1 MEKGGKG
8 EWDQKMSRFGGK
20 VRTEKTLADKIAPAW
35 NEKKGQGEEKARS
48 EGKAS
53 GEERSRGRERV
64 SKENGRGSTRGRG
77 EGQAQ
82 EGPLSEDRGK
92 RRINKGRV
100 EEQGQLQE
108 RGRGKEGKPTQEQ
121 APGEK
126 QGRGQGKGR
135 GVEKVWA
142 QEPEKGEARYRTRY
156 QGRARVRRKR
166 RCEEK
171 WGDGARGGGGAR
183 CRCKCKCTTR
193 ESSRTGE
200 NRCGTAKA
208 RNRNRD
214 PVKSRGGMQS
224 RGGAENK
231 FESRCTLPPAMY
243 PAGPAWPK
251 LRVLRALW
259 ALLAVLL
266 ASWRLWAI
274 QDVQECTWQ
283 VVLNKFETVGKN
295 GMSDRF
301 FDQEPLETVDNVF
314 SPLVDVPTDQGEK
327 YLSFPYYLKIN
338 YSCNGE
344 SSEAQVRKG
353 HLTGLKPVVLVTF
366 QSPVNFHQ
374 WKIEQLQIQMEAAP
388 FRSKAEQCTAE
399 EVCVMSWYTPMPIKN
414 GSVVMRVDVSSNGLG
429 PFIPNKRFQVNI
441 NGFLQRQ
448 QDNTLHFT
456 VGNEIFNLI
465 PRYFMNVPSRALWHT
480 VDQAPV
486 LILGGIPDEKS
497 VLLTDT
503 SFTDFFLVELNID
516 SCWVGSFY
524 CPQAS
529 FTATIYDAIATEST
543 LFIRQNQLVYYFTG
557 TYLTLHESNR
567 GSGSWVR
574 VLANECI
581 KRLCPVHFHSNG
593 SEYIMA
599 LTTGKREGYVH
610 FGTITDG
617 RVSFKL
623 LPKQR
628 SVCEG
633 IQVDNCSITWAV
645 FIAGDYIL
653 MMLVEIQDPTT
664 RKYFQVVSYDLVSDN
679 LVIVYTIPEFIP
691 DARGLEFLMILGTE
705 SYTNFPMVP
714 KGMFYNPYN
723 NLLFIWGNFLL
734 QSYNNEN
741 FIYLVDFPK
750 EQSIKYLVNSFHG
763 DMAIVTETEEI
774 WYLLEGSYRMYKL
787 FPSKAW
793 EVYVSLQVMHQ
804 SSFYTPSETMV
815 TLFYEDRKLYQLVY
829 LMNNKQGRLVKRL
842 VPVEQL
848 LMYQQLGNHYLLQRR
863 GNHLTLSF
871 TNFCPFTVM
880 RLRDL
885 PNPQIYTRQER
896 YQAHPPRVLE
906 PSGFHDENSLA
917 VYQGLVYYLLCLHS
931 KYHKP
936 YADPVHDST
945 WRWWK
950 NKKLDQD
957 YYFYLASNLQ
967 SASNVYIDM
976 ASYEKIYDLKAKHE
990 LPERIFLDK
999 GTSYRFSVFLTVRG
1013 HSFQFRP
1020 ERVLTTIEL
1029 SSKVELGVVLAD
1041 PGCIEAVV
1049 KQKVL
1054 INRNSVLFWVT
1065 LNDKRSCFDQGL
1077 SGHHLMKTSMLVKVV
1092 GAVGHCFQNTHQGP
1106 RMQGNLMVPVLI
1118 GCPPGKR
1125 LAFDITYTLE
1135 YNRLQ
1140 NKHYFDCVHID
1151 PEMPCFLFRD
1161 IFYPFFL
1168 IQDLVTGDSGSFQ
1181 GSQCTCT
1188 SAPGSYVLKVVG
1200 GGPTMDT
1207 IKEYSE
1213 EEIYRFNSPL
1223 DKTNSLIWTTK
1234 NTTTTKDSA
1243 FNIMTHQSLGIEW
1256 LCLENSPCHD
1266 TIPHTIFA
1274 PEFFFKVLVS
1284 NRGVDKS
1291 TYCDHQLIFLLHIH
1305 GLPLSAKRALLILM
1319 VSSSVFIGLVILYI
1333 IFCLLLPVMVK
1344 ACNILRWKINNILTS
1359 ESYYTYTSSSRVF
1372 SGTSGTKSRG
1382 SSSVSSSVSSKVAE
1396 GNQEAPEETSK
1407 KQSIT

>member
-1 MEKGGKG
+1 
-8 EWDQKMSRFGGK
+8 
-20 VRTEKTLADKIAPAW
+20 
-35 NEKKGQGEEKARS
+35 
-48 EGKAS
+48 
-53 GEERSRGRERV
+53 
-64 SKENGRGSTRGRG
+64 
-77 EGQAQ
+77 
-82 EGPLSEDRGK
+82 
-92 RRINKGRV
+92 
-100 EEQGQLQE
+100 
-108 RGRGKEGKPTQEQ
+108 
-121 APGEK
+121 
-126 QGRGQGKGR
+126 
-135 GVEKVWA
+135 
-142 QEPEKGEARYRTRY
+142 
-156 QGRARVRRKR
+156 
-166 RCEEK
+166 
-171 WGDGARGGGGAR
+171 
-183 CRCKCKCTTR
+183 
-193 ESSRTGE
+193 
-200 NRCGTAKA
+200 
-208 RNRNRD
+208 
-214 PVKSRGGMQS
+214 
-224 RGGAENK
+224 
-231 FESRCTLPPAMY
+231 MY
-243 PAGPAWPK
+243 PAGPAWPR
-251 LRVLRALW
+251 LRILRALW
-259 ALLAVLL
+259 ALLAVLF
-266 ASWRLWAI
+266 ASWRLWAF
-274 QDVQECTWQ
+274 QDIQECTWQ

-301 FDQEPLETVDNVF
+301 FHQQPVATLDSVF
-314 SPLVDVPTDQGEK
+314 SPLVDAPTDQGEK

-366 QSPVNFHQ
+366 QSPVNFHH

-388 FRSKAEQCTAE
+388 FRSEEQQCTAE
-399 EVCVMSWYTPMPIKN
+399 QVCVMSWYTPMPIKN
-414 GSVVMRVDVSSNGLG
+414 GSVLMRVDVSSNGLG
-429 PFIPNKRFQVNI
+429 PFIPTKRFQVNI

-465 PRYFMNVPSRALWHT
+465 PRYFMNVPSRPLWYT

-486 LILGGIPDEKS
+486 LILGGIPEEKS

-503 SFTDFFLVELNID
+503 SFKDSFLVE
-516 SCWVGSFY
+516 
-524 CPQAS
+524 
-529 FTATIYDAIATEST
+529 
-543 LFIRQNQLVYYFTG
+543 NQLVYYFTG
-557 TYLTLHESNR
+557 TYLTLHESNH

-581 KRLCPVHFHSNG
+581 KSLCPVHFHSNG
-593 SEYIMA
+593 SEYVMA
-599 LTTGKREGYVH
+599 LTSGKREGYVH

-617 RVSFKL
+617 HVSFQV
-623 LPKQR
+623 LPKHR
-628 SVCEG
+628 SVCKG
-633 IQVDNCSITWAV
+633 IQVFNCSITWAV

-653 MMLVEIQDPTT
+653 LMLVEIQDPTT
-664 RKYFQVVSYDLVSDN
+664 RSYFQVVSYDLVSDN
-679 LVIVYTIPEFIP
+679 LVILYTIPEFIP

-705 SYTNFPMVP
+705 SYTNFTMVP

-741 FIYLVDFPK
+741 FIYLADFPK
-750 EQSIKYLVNSFHG
+750 DQSIKYLVNSFHG
-763 DMAIVTETEEI
+763 ETAIVTETEEI
-774 WYLLEGSYRMYKL
+774 WYLLEGSYRMYRL

-793 EVYVSLQVMHQ
+793 EVHVSLQVMQQ
-804 SSFYTPSETMV
+804 SSFYTHIETMV
-815 TLFYEDRKLYQLVY
+815 TLFYEDHQLYQLVY
-829 LMNNKQGRLVKRL
+829 LMNGGQGRLVKRL

-848 LMYQQLGNHYLLQRR
+848 LMYQQPGSHYLLEQR

-871 TNFCPFTVM
+871 TDFCPFTVM

-896 YQAHPPRVLE
+896 YRAHPPRVLE
-906 PSGFHDENSLA
+906 PSGFHDQNSLA
-917 VYQGLVYYLLCLHS
+917 VYQGLVYYLLFLHS

-950 NKKLDQD
+950 NKKVDQD

-976 ASYEKIYDLKAKHE
+976 ASYEKIYDLKAEHE
-990 LPERIFLDK
+990 LPERIYLDK
-999 GTSYRFSVFLTVRG
+999 GTSYGFSIFVTVRG
-1013 HSFQFRP
+1013 HLLEFQP
-1020 ERVLTTIEL
+1020 ERVLTTLEL
-1029 SSKVELGVVLAD
+1029 RSKVGLGVVLAD
-1041 PGCIEAVV
+1041 ADCIEVVV

-1065 LNDKRSCFDQGL
+1065 LRDKRSCFDQGL
-1077 SGHHLMKTSMLVKVV
+1077 SGHHLMKTSVLVKVV
-1092 GAVGHCFQNTHQGP
+1092 GAVGHCFQNTHRGLH
-1106 RMQGNLMVPVLI
+1106 MQGNLMIPLLI

-1125 LAFDITYTLE
+1125 LAFDITYTVE

-1140 NKHYFDCVHID
+1140 NKHYFDCVHVD

-1161 IFYPFFL
+1161 TFYPFFL
-1168 IQDLVTGDSGSFQ
+1168 IQDLVTGESGSFQ
-1181 GSQCTCT
+1181 GS
-1188 SAPGSYVLKVVG
+1188 YVFKVVG

-1207 IKEYSE
+1207 LIEYSE

-1234 NTTTTKDSA
+1234 NTTTTNDSA

-1266 TIPHTIFA
+1266 TIPHSIFA

-1305 GLPLSAKRALLILM
+1305 GLPLSAERALFILM
-1319 VSSSVFIGLVILYI
+1319 VSFIVFIGLVSLYI
-1333 IFCLLLPVMVK
+1333 IFCLLLTPMVK
-1344 ACNILRWKINNILTS
+1344 TCNILRWKINNIITS
-1359 ESYYTYTSSSRVF
+1359 ESYYSYKSSSRIF
-1372 SGTSGTKSRG
+1372 SGTSGTKSRA
-1382 SSSVSSSVSSKVAE
+1382 SSSISSSVSSKVVE
-1396 GNQEAPEETSK
+1396 GNQ
-1407 KQSIT
+1407 

>member
-1 MEKGGKG
+1 M
-8 EWDQKMSRFGGK
+8 R
-20 VRTEKTLADKIAPAW
+20 
-35 NEKKGQGEEKARS
+35 
-48 EGKAS
+48 
-53 GEERSRGRERV
+53 
-64 SKENGRGSTRGRG
+64 
-77 EGQAQ
+77 
-82 EGPLSEDRGK
+82 
-92 RRINKGRV
+92 
-100 EEQGQLQE
+100 
-108 RGRGKEGKPTQEQ
+108 
-121 APGEK
+121 
-126 QGRGQGKGR
+126 
-135 GVEKVWA
+135 
-142 QEPEKGEARYRTRY
+142 
-156 QGRARVRRKR
+156 
-166 RCEEK
+166 
-171 WGDGARGGGGAR
+171 
-183 CRCKCKCTTR
+183 
-193 ESSRTGE
+193 
-200 NRCGTAKA
+200 
-208 RNRNRD
+208 
-214 PVKSRGGMQS
+214 
-224 RGGAENK
+224 
-231 FESRCTLPPAMY
+231 
-243 PAGPAWPK
+243 PAGPSWPK
-251 LRVLRALW
+251 LRIMRSLW

-274 QDVQECTWQ
+274 QDIPECTWQ
-283 VVLNKFETVGKN
+283 VVLNKFERVGKN

-301 FDQEPLETVDNVF
+301 FDQEPLETLDSVF
-314 SPLVDVPTDQGEK
+314 TPLVDAPTDQGEK

-366 QSPVNFHQ
+366 QSPVNFHH

-388 FRSKAEQCTAE
+388 FRNKEQCIADE
-399 EVCVMSWYTPMPIKN
+399 ICVMSWYTPMPIKN

-456 VGNEIFNLI
+456 VGNEIFSLI
-465 PRYFMNVPSRALWHT
+465 PRYFMNVSSRPLWHT

-503 SFTDFFLVELNID
+503 SFTDSFLVELNID

-593 SEYIMA
+593 SEYVMA

-610 FGTITDG
+610 FGTITGKDG
-617 RVSFKL
+617 GLWGPPPSCPV
-623 LPKQR
+623 
-628 SVCEG
+628 V
-633 IQVDNCSITWAV
+633 NCSITWAV
-645 FIAGDYIL
+645 FDAGDYNL
-653 MMLVEIQDPTT
+653 LMLVEIQDPTT
-664 RKYFQVVSYDLVSDN
+664 GNDN
-679 LVIVYTIPEFIP
+679 LVILYTIPEFIP
-691 DARGLEFLMILGTE
+691 DARGLQFLMILGTE

-734 QSYNNEN
+734 QSYNKEN
-741 FIYLVDFPK
+741 FIYLADFPK

-763 DMAIVTETEEI
+763 DTAIVTETEEI

-787 FPSKAW
+787 FPSKGW
-793 EVYVSLQVMHQ
+793 EVYISLQVMQQ
-804 SSFYTPSETMV
+804 SSLYTSSETMV

-829 LMNNKQGRLVKRL
+829 LMNEKQGRLVKRL

-848 LMYQQLGNHYLLQRR
+848 LMYEQLGNHYLLKRQ

-871 TNFCPFTVM
+871 TSFCPFTVM

-896 YQAHPPRVLE
+896 YQARPPRVLE

-917 VYQGLVYYLLCLHS
+917 VYQGLVYYLLYLHS

-936 YADPVHDST
+936 YADPVHDPT

-957 YYFYLASNLQ
+957 YYFYLASNLR
-967 SASNVYIDM
+967 SASNVYIEM
-976 ASYEKIYDLKAKHE
+976 ASYEKIYDLKAEHE

-999 GTSYRFSVFLTVRG
+999 GNSYAFSVFLTVRE
-1013 HSFQFRP
+1013 HSFEFQP
-1020 ERVLTTIEL
+1020 D
-1029 SSKVELGVVLAD
+1029 KVDLGVVLAD
-1041 PGCIEAVV
+1041 PGCIEVVV

-1054 INRNSVLFWVT
+1054 INRNSVLFW
-1065 LNDKRSCFDQGL
+1065 
-1077 SGHHLMKTSMLVKVV
+1077 
-1092 GAVGHCFQNTHQGP
+1092 
-1106 RMQGNLMVPVLI
+1106 GNLMVPVFI

-1168 IQDLVTGDSGSFQ
+1168 IQDLVTGESGSFQ
-1181 GSQCTCT
+1181 GS
-1188 SAPGSYVLKVVG
+1188 YVLTVVG
-1200 GGPTMDT
+1200 GGPTIDT

-1291 TYCDHQLIFLLHIH
+1291 TYCDYQLIFLLHIH
-1305 GLPLSAKRALLILM
+1305 GLPLSAKRALFILM
-1319 VSSSVFIGLVILYI
+1319 VSSSVFIGLVTLYI
-1333 IFCLLLPVMVK
+1333 TFCLLLPLMVK
-1344 ACNILRWKINNILTS
+1344 ACSALRWKINNIITS
-1359 ESYYTYTSSSRVF
+1359 ESYYTYTASSRVL
-1372 SGTSGTKSRG
+1372 SGTSGTRSRG
-1382 SSSVSSSVSSKVAE
+1382 SSSVSSGVSSKVVE
-1396 GNQEAPEETSK
+1396 GNQEAPEETLK

>member
-1 MEKGGKG
+1 MEKGREKG
-8 EWDQKMSRFGGK
+8 VWGQKVSRFGGK
-20 VRTEKTLADKIAPAW
+20 VRTEKVLTDKIAPSW
-35 NEKKGQGEEKARS
+35 NEKKVQSEEKARS

-53 GEERSRGRERV
+53 GSSHV
-64 SKENGRGSTRGRG
+64 
-77 EGQAQ
+77 
-82 EGPLSEDRGK
+82 
-92 RRINKGRV
+92 
-100 EEQGQLQE
+100 
-108 RGRGKEGKPTQEQ
+108 
-121 APGEK
+121 
-126 QGRGQGKGR
+126 
-135 GVEKVWA
+135 
-142 QEPEKGEARYRTRY
+142 
-156 QGRARVRRKR
+156 
-166 RCEEK
+166 
-171 WGDGARGGGGAR
+171 AR
-183 CRCKCKCTTR
+183 C
-193 ESSRTGE
+193 
-200 NRCGTAKA
+200 
-208 RNRNRD
+208 
-214 PVKSRGGMQS
+214 
-224 RGGAENK
+224 
-231 FESRCTLPPAMY
+231 PAMR
-243 PAGPAWPK
+243 PAGPSWPK
-251 LRVLRALW
+251 LRIMRSLW

-274 QDVQECTWQ
+274 QDIPECTWQ
-283 VVLNKFETVGKN
+283 VVLNKFERVGKN

-301 FDQEPLETVDNVF
+301 FDQEPLETLDSVF
-314 SPLVDVPTDQGEK
+314 TPLVDAPTDQGEK

-366 QSPVNFHQ
+366 QSPVNFHH

-388 FRSKAEQCTAE
+388 FRNKEQCIADE
-399 EVCVMSWYTPMPIKN
+399 ICVMSWYTPMPIKN

-456 VGNEIFNLI
+456 VGNEIFSLI
-465 PRYFMNVPSRALWHT
+465 PRYFMNVSSRPLWHT

-503 SFTDFFLVELNID
+503 SFTDSFLVELNID

-593 SEYIMA
+593 SEYVMA

-617 RVSFKL
+617 HVSFKL

-633 IQVDNCSITWAV
+633 IQVVNCSITWAV
-645 FIAGDYIL
+645 FDAGDYNL
-653 MMLVEIQDPTT
+653 LMLVEIQDPTT
-664 RKYFQVVSYDLVSDN
+664 GKYFQVVSYDLVSDN
-679 LVIVYTIPEFIP
+679 LVILYTIPEFIP
-691 DARGLEFLMILGTE
+691 DARGLQFLMILGTE

-734 QSYNNEN
+734 QSYNKEN
-741 FIYLVDFPK
+741 FIYLADFPK

-763 DMAIVTETEEI
+763 DTAIVTETEEI

-787 FPSKAW
+787 FPSKGW
-793 EVYVSLQVMHQ
+793 EVYISLQVMQQ
-804 SSFYTPSETMV
+804 SSLYTSSETMV

-829 LMNNKQGRLVKRL
+829 LMNEKQGRLVKRL

-848 LMYQQLGNHYLLQRR
+848 LMYEQLGNHYLLKRQ

-871 TNFCPFTVM
+871 TSFCPFTVM

-896 YQAHPPRVLE
+896 YQARPPRVLE

-917 VYQGLVYYLLCLHS
+917 VYQGLVYYLLYLHS

-936 YADPVHDST
+936 YADPVHDPT

-957 YYFYLASNLQ
+957 YYFYLASNLR
-967 SASNVYIDM
+967 SASNVYIEM
-976 ASYEKIYDLKAKHE
+976 ASYEKIYDLKAEHE

-999 GTSYRFSVFLTVRG
+999 GNSYAFSVFLTVRE
-1013 HSFQFRP
+1013 HSFEFQP
-1020 ERVLTTIEL
+1020 ERVLTTLEL
-1029 SSKVELGVVLAD
+1029 RSKVDLGVVLAD
-1041 PGCIEAVV
+1041 PGCIEVVV

-1065 LNDKRSCFDQGL
+1065 LNDKRSCFDQGI

-1092 GAVGHCFQNTHQGP
+1092 GAVGHCFQNTHRGP
-1106 RMQGNLMVPVLI
+1106 RMQGNLMVPVFI

-1168 IQDLVTGDSGSFQ
+1168 IQDLVTGESGSFQ
-1181 GSQCTCT
+1181 GS
-1188 SAPGSYVLKVVG
+1188 SYVLTVVG
-1200 GGPTMDT
+1200 GGPTIDT

-1291 TYCDHQLIFLLHIH
+1291 TYCDYQLIFLLHIH
-1305 GLPLSAKRALLILM
+1305 GLPLSAKRALFILM
-1319 VSSSVFIGLVILYI
+1319 VSSSVFIGLVTLYI
-1333 IFCLLLPVMVK
+1333 TFCLLLPLMVK
-1344 ACNILRWKINNILTS
+1344 ACSALRWKINNIITS
-1359 ESYYTYTSSSRVF
+1359 ESYYTYTASSRVL
-1372 SGTSGTKSRG
+1372 SGTSGTRSRG
-1382 SSSVSSSVSSKVAE
+1382 SSSVSSGVSSKVVE
-1396 GNQEAPEETSK
+1396 GNQEAPEETLK